1 MGLLTSDFLFMESVF
16 CEQLLFKS
24 GFVNNSIN
32 NSIITLQIL
41 SLCVLQVKRE
51 LRIKCGCKIVTSCL
65 QIFSWAKY
73 GKISVAISANSF
85 KRLTK
90 LIIWISQ
97 TATILKIN

>member
-1 MGLLTSDFLFMESVF
+1 LTIDFLFMESVF

-73 GKISVAISANSF
+73 GKISVAISANSYTYKTDNLDKSNRHDF
-85 KRLTK
+85 ED
-90 LIIWISQ
+90 
-97 TATILKIN
+97 

>member
-1 MGLLTSDFLFMESVF
+1 MYLLAIDFLFMESVF
-16 CEQLLFKS
+16 CEQLLFKI
-24 GFVNNSIN
+24 GFIN

-41 SLCVLQVKRE
+41 SLCVLQIKRE
-51 LRIKCGCKIVTSCL
+51 LRIKCGSKIVTSCL

-73 GKISVAISANSF
+73 DKISVVAISANSL
-85 KRLTK
+85 KKTYK